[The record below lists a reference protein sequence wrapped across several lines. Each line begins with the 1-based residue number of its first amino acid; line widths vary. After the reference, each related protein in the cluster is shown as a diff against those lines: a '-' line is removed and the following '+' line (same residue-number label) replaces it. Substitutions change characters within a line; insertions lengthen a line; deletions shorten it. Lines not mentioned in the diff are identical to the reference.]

1 MLRKMPV
8 WKNPGMPIEQ
18 PATMTSRMNQTRL
31 SSAQRIVAAPGRRAA
46 GSAVVV
52 MRVPEDP
59 GSKRSGRGAGLLAN
73 RRPAL
78 CRDERLGHGRHGHA
92 RRLQVAPEL
101 RLVDVVL

>member
-8 WKNPGMPIEQ
+8 WKKPGMPIEQ

-52 MRVPEDP
+52 MRVPEVLDRK
-59 GSKRSGRGAGLLAN
+59 KRTGC
-73 RRPAL
+73 RPAP
-78 CRDERLGHGRHGHA
+78 RAG
-92 RRLQVAPEL
+92 APPL
-101 RLVDVVL
+101 PSVSD